1 MLPSRTIL
9 RLKLVF
15 KSLRPPVVRPIVRR
29 ALLLYPW
36 TCPGTTDLKNGP
48 EGNQKPDFDPH
59 RADSKS
65 TTDPSPFVSHH
76 LKNGR

>member
-1 MLPSRTIL
+1 MLPSRTIQ

-15 KSLRPPVVRPIVRR
+15 KSLHRRPLVRG
-29 ALLLYPW
+29 ALILSGAWYEASW
-36 TCPGTTDLKNGP
+36 NTDLKNGP

-65 TTDPSPFVSHH
+65 ATDPSPFVSHH
-76 LKNGR
+76 LKYGR